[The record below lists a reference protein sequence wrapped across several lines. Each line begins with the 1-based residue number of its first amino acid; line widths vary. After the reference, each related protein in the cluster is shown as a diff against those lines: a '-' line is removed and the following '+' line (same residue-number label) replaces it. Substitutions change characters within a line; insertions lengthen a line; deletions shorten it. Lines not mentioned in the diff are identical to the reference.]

1 MARIISDP
9 LSFKEGD
16 IIPQGLH
23 IRYVE
28 REEGTSNRW
37 ISAKDG
43 RGGRF

>member
-16 IIPQGLH
+16 IIPQGLR
-23 IRYVE
+23 IRYIGTGD
-28 REEGTSNRW
+28 GTSNRW